1 MSTLKITFNG
11 EPISISNEMT
21 FVDLLESKK
30 IEPIGIAIAVNQE
43 VQTKT
48 RWSDTRFKAGDD
60 VVVFRAIAGG

>member
-11 EPISISNEMT
+11 EPISISDEMT
-21 FVDLLESKK
+21 LVDLLENKK
-30 IEPIGIAIAVNQE
+30 IELVGIAIAVNQE

-48 RWSDTRFKAGDD
+48 MWSDTRLKAGDD

>member
-11 EPISISNEMT
+11 EPISISDEMT
-21 FVDLLESKK
+21 LVDLLESKK
-30 IEPIGIAIAVNQE
+30 IELVGIAIAVNQE
-43 VQTKT
+43 VQTKK

>member
-11 EPISISNEMT
+11 ESISISNEMT
-21 FVDLLESKK
+21 LVDLLENKK
-30 IEPIGIAIAVNQE
+30 IELAGIAIAVNQE

-48 RWSDTRFKAGDD
+48 MWSDTRLKAGDD

>member
-11 EPISISNEMT
+11 EPISISDEMT
-21 FVDLLESKK
+21 LVDLLENKK
-30 IEPIGIAIAVNQE
+30 IERVGIAIAVNQE

-48 RWSDTRFKAGDD
+48 MWSDTRLKAGDD

>member
-11 EPISISNEMT
+11 EPISISDEMT
-21 FVDLLESKK
+21 LVDLLENKE
-30 IEPIGIAIAVNQE
+30 IERVGIAIAVNQE

-48 RWSDTRFKAGDD
+48 MWSDTRLKAGDD